1 MCASGVGCVLHR
13 LQGDDRYRLCQSDY
27 AGQRPA
33 GSAAAVVRPHTTA
46 SLLSHHHASFQSSSS
61 TDRCKWLHSF
71 SLLFRCRDTAGQER
85 FRSLIPSYIRDAT
98 VAVLVYDIGSRQS
111 FASCAHWL
119 TDVHKDRGTD
129 ILVLLAGNKSD
140 LAHDG
145 KRAVPAAEGRNWA
158 RENGLLWCEVS
169 AKTGEG
175 VKAMMTRLVACLPAE
190 SEREE
195 RVEGFGSE
203 SKGGAGAGSG
213 GTAGTVDVKL
223 TGQPN
228 ELTSSGCYC

>member
-1 MCASGVGCVLHR
+1 MVRYTSHAYHKSQPLNRASPNCSLRCAAFLPLIVG
-13 LQGDDRYRLCQSDY
+13 
-27 AGQRPA
+27 
-33 GSAAAVVRPHTTA
+33 
-46 SLLSHHHASFQSSSS
+46 
-61 TDRCKWLHSF
+61 
-71 SLLFRCRDTAGQER
+71 RDTAGQER

-111 FASCAHWL
+111 FASIAHWL
-119 TDVHKDRGTD
+119 TDVHKDRGSD
-129 ILVLLAGNKSD
+129 ILLLLAGNKSD

-145 KRAVPAAEGRNWA
+145 KRAVPAAEARQWA

-190 SEREE
+190 GEREE

-203 SKGGAGAGSG
+203 SKGGAGG
-213 GTAGTVDVKL
+213 GGPGGTVDVKL
-223 TGQPN
+223 SGQPSQ
-228 ELTSSGCYC
+228 LSDSGGCYC

>member
-1 MCASGVGCVLHR
+1 MCCLRSHN
-13 LQGDDRYRLCQSDY
+13 
-27 AGQRPA
+27 
-33 GSAAAVVRPHTTA
+33 AV
-46 SLLSHHHASFQSSSS
+46 
-61 TDRCKWLHSF
+61 TD
-71 SLLFRCRDTAGQER
+71 RDTAGQER

-145 KRAVPAAEGRNWA
+145 KRAVPAAEARQWA

-175 VKAMMTRLVACLPAE
+175 VKPMMTRLVSSLPAE
-190 SEREE
+190 GEREE

-203 SKGGAGAGSG
+203 SKGVGGSG
-213 GTAGTVDVKL
+213 SGGTVDVKL
-223 TGQPN
+223 SGQAGKSTN
-228 ELTSSGCYC
+228 AGGCYC